1 MKILL
6 ILALAFVTIGCTTKA
21 PTLATGPDVEKTF
34 DGLVPVENS
43 AFKRAWAAPDI
54 DLSRYTK
61 ILPGPAEFEFRAVRG
76 GNQTTRSSA
85 TEFEITDA
93 NRKKLVEVVSEVFN
107 EELAK
112 STRFEITDRPGPD
125 VLILRGAVL
134 DIVSRVP
141 PERAGRNDIF
151 LSRFG
156 EATIVLELM
165 DSMSSETLVRAA
177 ERSAAESAGSRGM
190 RASPV
195 TTWSEVRR
203 MARRWATKLRAG
215 LDAVPSSTQGS

>member
-6 ILALAFVTIGCTTKA
+6 ILALAFVTIGCATKA
-21 PTLATGPDVEKTF
+21 PTLATGPDVEETF

-76 GNQTTRSSA
+76 GNRSSA
-85 TEFEITDA
+85 TEFAISDA

-141 PERAGRNDIF
+141 PERMGRSDIF
-151 LSRFG
+151 LSRIG

-177 ERSAAESAGSRGM
+177 ERSAAESAGGRGM

-215 LDAVPSSTQGS
+215 LDAVPNSTQGS